1 MSNLISINSNILI
14 TFVVVNYNKCKY
26 LKTCLSSITSQNLK
40 NVEVILIDDCST
52 DKSIKILKK
61 FKKKIKIIKL
71 KKNYGV
77 SYCRNLGIQKSN
89 GKYIAFVDSDDKI
102 HSNLKKITNKILSQK
117 NYNELIF
124 LKFNSSIK
132 NWNNNFLFKKNF
144 QELKTDTF
152 IKSYFYK
159 LLELESIWFILYERE
174 FLNKNLRFLE
184 NSDCLEDLDFITKS
198 ICLSNFSALLNI
210 NYYYYREVKYSL
222 KKVYSNKRAL
232 GAHNVYK
239 SLESFKKKTVLS
251 KNKKNLLLQRIK
263 FAKAI
268 FIIRFYLLDN
278 KVSYFELK
286 NEIDKIKKK
295 IINKFLI
302 NNQSKIAIYCF
313 GPSGLFLHKILKE
326 LKISDIIFIDDNKS
340 LNNCD
345 NKYKVLRFDKNLL
358 KSYKIVI
365 ANNKKSVVSN
375 IKKKINSKVFQF
387 NIEQFLK

>member
-1 MSNLISINSNILI
+1 LNNTIIIKKHFLI
-14 TFVVVNYNKCKY
+14 TFVVVNYNKGNY
-26 LKTCLSSITSQNLK
+26 LNACLNSIIKQNIK
-40 NVEVILIDDCST
+40 NIEVILIDDNST
-52 DKSIKILKK
+52 DNSRKIFKK
-61 FKKKIKIIKL
+61 FKKKINIIKL

-89 GKYIAFVDSDDKI
+89 GKYIAFIDSDDKI
-102 HSNLKKITNKILSQK
+102 YPNIKKIINKILNQK

-132 NWNNNFLFKKNF
+132 NWNNNFLFEKKF
-144 QELKTDTF
+144 QELKTDIV
-152 IKSYFYK
+152 IKKYFYK
-159 LLELESIWFILYERE
+159 LLQLESIWFILYQRE

-184 NSDCLEDLDFITKS
+184 DSDCLEDMDFITKS
-198 ICLSNFSALLNI
+198 ICLSNFCALLNI
-210 NYYYYREVKYSL
+210 NYYYYRETKNSL
-222 KKVYSNKRAL
+222 KKIYTYKRAL
-232 GAHNVYK
+232 GAYKVYK
-239 SLESFKKKTVLS
+239 SLKYFIKKDLSKIKKK
-251 KNKKNLLLQRIK
+251 LLLRRIK

-268 FIIRFYLLDN
+268 FLIRFYLLDN
-278 KVSYFELK
+278 NFLRFQLK
-286 NEIDKIKKK
+286 NEIQKIKKT
-295 IINKFLI
+295 IIKKFLV

-326 LKISDIIFIDDNKS
+326 LKISDIIFIDDNKV